1 MKNLILLALTC
12 ISVTLSMNPLISQ
25 AQEKDHTQDFNF
37 WIGTWDVYQNGTEKI
52 VGESHI
58 SSILGGNAI
67 REEYSSKT
75 TNYSGSSLNAYNKS
89 EDRWEQYYLDNG
101 GLTLHITGGLVDGK
115 MVLQNKQ
122 VVNGENISNKLVGKP
137 YLMAPSDNSGNK
149 RKKTKRNGPRSL

>member
-1 MKNLILLALTC
+1 
-12 ISVTLSMNPLISQ
+12 MNPLISQ

-122 VVNGENISNKLVGKP
+122 VVNGESISNKISWEALPDGSVRQ
-137 YLMAPSDNSGNK
+137 LWEQ
-149 RKKTKRNGPRSL
+149 KKEDQEKWTVAFDGIYKKKA